1 MFNRTLFSIGLTTLQ
16 LEGIDN
22 EILCQYVIDNIN
34 KNSRH
39 VNQSD
44 QELNLLNE
52 VVLSETQKILDS
64 IISNSE
70 ITNIKTNIKRVWVNH
85 NLNEDISTTHAHRD
99 SFLSAVYYPKSTDGK
114 IQFYIP
120 YSEAFLS
127 HVPIHQAKQYHEYNS
142 TYWKFEVKTGWL
154 LIFNSMLPHVA
165 LKSTDERISI
175 VYDIG
180 VIENE

>member
-44 QELNLLNE
+44 HELNLLNE

>member
-22 EILCQYVIDNIN
+22 DLLCKYVKRNID
-34 KNSRH
+34 KNNRH
-39 VNQSD
+39 VKHED
-44 QELNLLNE
+44 CELSLLNQI
-52 VVLSETQKILDS
+52 VLNETQKILDG

-120 YSEAFLS
+120 YSEAFLA
-127 HVPIHQAKQYHEYNS
+127 HVPIHQAKEYHEYNS

-165 LKSTDERISI
+165 LKSIDERISI

-180 VIENE
+180 VTENE

>member
-39 VNQSD
+39 VNKSD
-44 QELNLLNE
+44 YELNLLNK
-52 VVLSETQKILDS
+52 VVLSETQKILDG

-70 ITNIKTNIKRVWVNH
+70 ITNIKTNIKRVWVNY

-99 SFLSAVYYPKSTDGK
+99 SFLSAVYYPKSTDGR